1 MNKAFVNIATGRQRV
16 VMADRAR
23 SAQSDRRAIT
33 LGRSQ
38 RWMLWCVLLALLSGS
53 AGFAE
58 ANSKEQMQSLDQQ
71 VQEIKSDV
79 LGIAAELSRLEEKL
93 LYPSNT
99 QVSVFVSLAEGEPL
113 SLDWVRI
120 GIDGEPVAHHIYAF
134 KELEALQKGG
144 VQRIYTGN
152 VPTGEHQLEVSVA
165 GRLPGGSEIDRTR
178 SFSFRKEVEP
188 KLVGITLSG
197 QGTGIQLG
205 EW

>member
-1 MNKAFVNIATGRQRV
+1 MA
-16 VMADRAR
+16 MADRAR
-23 SAQSDRRAIT
+23 SARSDRRAIA

-38 RWMLWCVLLALLSGS
+38 RWMLWSVLLALLSGS

-99 QVSVFVSLAEGEPL
+99 QVAVFISLAEGEPFR
-113 SLDWVRI
+113 LDWIRI
-120 GIDGEPVAHHIYAF
+120 GIDGEPVAHHIYSF

-144 VQRIYTGN
+144 VQRLYTGN
-152 VPTGEHQLEVSVA
+152 VPTGEHQLEISVA
-165 GRLPGGSEIDRTR
+165 GVLPGGSELDRTR

-188 KLVGITLSG
+188 KLVGIVLSE
-197 QGTGIQLG
+197 QGAGIQLG